1 MLSNIGT
8 RFPEKISV
16 SMRSLVV
23 APSSSCVCKASP
35 GFSLETRFSVRNHLR
50 SLREALSLPP
60 SPSSSSQTRPPSLPN
75 SDMAACVDQTGRFYR
90 DPSSGEH
97 RYNLKF
103 ANLCRPRISSPL
115 SSIPVSQNR
124 GKTTDTIKV
133 AECHDQDEDKED
145 VWLRM
150 REEARSDVSGEPIL
164 SNYYESSILSQDSLE
179 SALASQLSIKLSNSS
194 LSWGTLY
201 ELLHGVLSE
210 DREIVKS
217 VKEDLRAVHDRDP
230 ACVTYVHCFLNFKGF
245 LACQAHRVAHKLWSQ
260 GRQVIALVIQ
270 TRVSEAFAVDIHPGA
285 KLGRGLLFDHAT
297 GLVVGETAVI
307 GNNVSILHNVTLG
320 GTGKVCGD
328 RHPKIGD
335 GVLIGAGT
343 CILGSIEIGDGAKI
357 GAGSVVLKDVPPRT
371 TAVGNPAR
379 LVGGKENPVR
389 LDDIPSLT
397 MDHTS
402 HISEWSDYVI

>member
-1 MLSNIGT
+1 
-8 RFPEKISV
+8 
-16 SMRSLVV
+16 
-23 APSSSCVCKASP
+23 
-35 GFSLETRFSVRNHLR
+35 
-50 SLREALSLPP
+50 
-60 SPSSSSQTRPPSLPN
+60 
-75 SDMAACVDQTGRFYR
+75 MAACVDNTCKFSRY
-90 DPSSGEH
+90 PSLGER
-97 RYNLKF
+97 RYSLKF
-103 ANLCRPRISSPL
+103 TNLCRPSISSPL

-124 GKTTDTIKV
+124 GTTRNTGKV
-133 AECHDQDEDKED
+133 VKCHDQDEDKED
-145 VWLRM
+145 LWLRI
-150 REEARSDVSGEPIL
+150 REEVRSDISREPIL

-179 SALASQLSIKLSNSS
+179 SALASHLSIKLSNLS
-194 LSWGTLY
+194 LPRGTLY
-201 ELLHGVLSE
+201 ELLHGVLAE
-210 DREIVKS
+210 DREIVES

-230 ACVTYVHCFLNFKGF
+230 ACVTYIHGFLNFKGF

-260 GRQVIALVIQ
+260 GRQVIALLIQ
-270 TRVSEAFAVDIHPGA
+270 NRVSEAFAVDIHPGA

-343 CILGSIEIGDGAKI
+343 CILGNIRIGDGAKI

-379 LVGGKENPVR
+379 LIGGKENPVR
-389 LDDIPSLT
+389 LDKIPSLT

-402 HISEWSDYVI
+402 LISEWSDYVI